1 MGALRFH
8 NRCFVVGA
16 CVAGT
21 WLLALLVP
29 AASEGALPNCAQQNP
44 PASDWRAARQPA
56 QSSPAVPIPPG
67 AWIGDVSVEVVDVF
81 DARVPAER
89 GWAPGV
95 ANTLHVNTR
104 ESIVR
109 RELLFAPG
117 DPYDAERLLQTERNL
132 RALGVF
138 RKVEVRAVP
147 SGEGIVTVHV
157 KVQDAWTLRLGG
169 SFSRQGGVNTYD
181 VRLGD
186 ANVAGLGFAAGLR
199 YAVGFERSEYDA
211 SLVQSRLLGTR
222 ERLAAG
228 YADRSDGIAREA
240 SVSRPF
246 FAIDTA
252 WGHEASFRSW
262 DERYR
267 LYEDGESSHEYGL
280 RAVDATLGVAAR
292 LGPPRPNSAWRLG
305 AGYRFTA
312 REYTLLPGST
322 PADADLMPIPHR
334 WGGPSASLQFVQ
346 HRFETRSNLI
356 SPDRDVDFNL
366 GLQASLGLLVSA
378 PGTGPRTDSRVLAS
392 GSLAHGW
399 RLGSSALAM
408 ASGWVATESGGGQEA
423 RAEIAG
429 NARAWFPR
437 SATHV
442 RAVLLD
448 VRLRAH
454 PEPGVWYYLGGSEG
468 LWGFR
473 ERQFAGTKRVL
484 LIGEE
489 RKYFGWR
496 PWNLLQPGIATFAEV
511 GALWGEG
518 QSFGSDA
525 VHADVGGGLR
535 VAVLKS
541 ARDLLLTLDVAIPL
555 TRSPTGDQRPRLVA
569 GLRREF

>member
-1 MGALRFH
+1 MVDVCTAGVA
-8 NRCFVVGA
+8 FV
-16 CVAGT
+16 
-21 WLLALLVP
+21 LALFAP
-29 AASEGALPNCAQQNP
+29 GASGAAEPALPPQNQ
-44 PASDWRAARQPA
+44 PALTGQAARQPA
-56 QSSPAVPIPPG
+56 PTAPPVSIPPDARVG
-67 AWIGDVSVEVVDVF
+67 EVSIEIIDVF

-89 GWAPGV
+89 GWAPGL

-117 DPYDAERLLQTERNL
+117 DPYDAGRVLQTERNL

-138 RKVEVRAVP
+138 RKVEVVAVP
-147 SGEGIVTVHV
+147 SGERVVTVHV
-157 KVQDAWTLRLGG
+157 RVQDAWTLRLGG

-186 ANVAGLGFAAGLR
+186 ANLAGLGIGAGLR

-211 SLVQSRLLGTR
+211 SFVQSRLFGTR

-240 SVSRPF
+240 SLSRPF

-252 WGHEASFRSW
+252 WGHETSFRSW

-267 LYEDGESSHEYGL
+267 LYEDGEVSHEYGL
-280 RAVDATLGVAAR
+280 RAIDTTVGIAAR
-292 LGPPRPNSAWRLG
+292 LGSPRPDSAWRLG

-312 REYTLLPGST
+312 REYTLLPGAT
-322 PADADLMPIPHR
+322 PADAELMPISHR
-334 WGGPSASLQFVQ
+334 WGGPSVSLQFVR

-378 PGTGPRTDSRVLAS
+378 PGTGPGTDSRVLAN
-392 GSLAHGW
+392 GSLARGW
-399 RLGSSALAM
+399 RLGSSGLAM
-408 ASGWVATESGGGQEA
+408 ASAGVASESGGGQAA
-423 RAEIAG
+423 RGEIAG
-429 NARAWFPR
+429 TLRAWVPR
-437 SATHV
+437 SPTHV
-442 RAVLLD
+442 RAMLLD
-448 VRLRAH
+448 ARLRLN
-454 PEPGVWYYLGGSEG
+454 PEPGIWYYLGGSEG

-473 ERQFAGTKRVL
+473 ERQFAGTTRVL

-496 PWNLLQPGIATFAEV
+496 PWNLLQPGIAVFGEV
-511 GALWGEG
+511 GALWGAG
-518 QSFGSDA
+518 HAFGASA
-525 VHADVGGGLR
+525 VHADIGGGLR

-541 ARDLLLTLDVAIPL
+541 ARDLLLTLDVAVPL
-555 TRSPTGDQRPRLVA
+555 TRSPSGDQHPRLVA

>member
-1 MGALRFH
+1 VVDACTASVAFFLTLSVPGAS
-8 NRCFVVGA
+8 GA
-16 CVAGT
+16 TEPTLAPQNQPALTGQAGPQ
-21 WLLALLVP
+21 P
-29 AASEGALPNCAQQNP
+29 A
-44 PASDWRAARQPA
+44 RAA
-56 QSSPAVPIPPG
+56 PAVPIAPDARVG
-67 AWIGDVSVEVVDVF
+67 EVSIEIVDVF

-89 GWAPGV
+89 GWAPGL

-117 DPYDAERLLQTERNL
+117 DPYDAERVLQTERNL

-138 RKVEVRAVP
+138 RKVEVVALP
-147 SGEGIVTVHV
+147 SGERIVTVHV
-157 KVQDAWTLRLGG
+157 RVQDAWTLRLGG

-186 ANVAGLGFAAGLR
+186 ANLAGLGVAAGLR

-211 SLVQSRLLGTR
+211 SLVQSRLFGTR

-228 YADRSDGIAREA
+228 YADRSDGIVREA
-240 SVSRPF
+240 SLSRPF
-246 FAIDTA
+246 FTIDTA
-252 WGHEASFRSW
+252 WGHETSFRSW

-267 LYEDGESSHEYGL
+267 LYEDGDVGHEYGL
-280 RAVDATLGVAAR
+280 RAVDTTLGVAVR
-292 LGPPRPNSAWRLG
+292 LGSPRPDSAWRLG

-322 PADADLMPIPHR
+322 PADAALMPISHR
-334 WGGPSASLQFVQ
+334 WGGPLVSLQFVQ

-378 PGTGPRTDSRVLAS
+378 PGTGPRTDSRVLAN

-399 RLGSSALAM
+399 RLGSSGLAM
-408 ASGWVATESGGGQEA
+408 ASAGGATESGGSQEA

-429 NARAWFPR
+429 TIRAWFPH
-437 SATHV
+437 SARHV

-448 VRLRAH
+448 VRLRVN
-454 PEPGVWYYLGGSEG
+454 PEPGIWYYFGGSEG

-473 ERQFAGTKRVL
+473 ERQFAGTTRVL
-484 LIGEE
+484 VIGEE

-496 PWNLLQPGIATFAEV
+496 PWNLLQPGIAVFAEV
-511 GALWGEG
+511 GALWGAG
-518 QSFGSDA
+518 QTSGTGT
-525 VHADVGGGLR
+525 VHADIGGGLR

-541 ARDLLLTLDVAIPL
+541 AHDLLLTLDAAIPL
-555 TRSPTGDQRPRLVA
+555 TRSPTGDQHPRLVA

>member
-1 MGALRFH
+1 
-8 NRCFVVGA
+8 
-16 CVAGT
+16 
-21 WLLALLVP
+21 
-29 AASEGALPNCAQQNP
+29 
-44 PASDWRAARQPA
+44 
-56 QSSPAVPIPPG
+56 
-67 AWIGDVSVEVVDVF
+67 VSIEIVDVF

-89 GWAPGV
+89 GWAPDL
-95 ANTLHVNTR
+95 ANALHVNTR

-117 DPYDAERLLQTERNL
+117 DPYDAERILQTERNL
-132 RALGVF
+132 RALGIF
-138 RKVEVRAVP
+138 RKVDVVALPSKHGVVPVRVR
-147 SGEGIVTVHV
+147 
-157 KVQDAWTLRLGG
+157 VQDAWTLRLGG

-186 ANVAGLGFAAGLR
+186 ANLAGQGVAASLR

-211 SLVQSRLLGTR
+211 SIVQSRLFGTR
-222 ERLAAG
+222 ERFAAG
-228 YADRSDGIAREA
+228 YADRSDGIVREA
-240 SVSRPF
+240 SLARPF

-252 WGHEASFRSW
+252 WGHETSFRSW

-267 LYEDGESSHEYGL
+267 LYEDGEVSHEYSL
-280 RAVDATLGVAAR
+280 RAVDTTLGVAAR
-292 LGPPRPNSAWRLG
+292 LGSPRPDSAWRVG

-322 PADADLMPIPHR
+322 PADAQLMPISHR
-334 WGGPSASLQFVQ
+334 WGGPAVSLQFVQ

-378 PGTGPRTDSRVLAS
+378 PGTGPRTDTRVLAS
-392 GSLAHGW
+392 GSVAHGW
-399 RLGSSALAM
+399 HLGSRGLAM
-408 ASGWVATESGGGQEA
+408 AGAGAATESGGNQPA

-429 NARAWFPR
+429 NVRAWFPR

-448 VRLRAH
+448 ARLWVN
-454 PEPGVWYYLGGSEG
+454 PEPGIWYYLGGSEG

-473 ERQFAGTKRVL
+473 ERQFAGTRRIL

-496 PWNLLQPGIATFAEV
+496 PWNLLQPGIAAFAEV
-511 GALWGEG
+511 GALWGAG
-518 QSFGSDA
+518 QTFGTES

-541 ARDLLLTLDVAIPL
+541 ARDLLLTLDVALPL
-555 TRSPTGDQRPRLVA
+555 TKSPTGDQRPRLVA